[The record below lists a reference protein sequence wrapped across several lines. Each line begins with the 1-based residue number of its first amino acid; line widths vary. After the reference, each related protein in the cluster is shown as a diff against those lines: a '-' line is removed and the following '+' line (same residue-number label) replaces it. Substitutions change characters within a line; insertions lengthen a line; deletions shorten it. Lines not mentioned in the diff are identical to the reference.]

1 MLAAKLENST
11 IKDNDDT
18 KGIIP
23 ESNLLYAV
31 HEKLYWGDM
40 KKIYVTV
47 VAVILV
53 VVAAMLIAP
62 TDYAV
67 KRQVDIN
74 KPDTVVFSF
83 LKLLKNQDEFSVWAR
98 MDPAMK
104 KSYAGE
110 DGTVGFISAWESDD
124 ENVGSGEQEI
134 MAIEEG
140 KRIDY
145 ELRFIKPYE
154 ATGKAYMEIEPLS
167 ADSTRVTWGFEGQMP
182 RPMNIMLLFLDME
195 RQMAPALEDGLN
207 NLKNKLQG

>member
-1 MLAAKLENST
+1 
-11 IKDNDDT
+11 
-18 KGIIP
+18 
-23 ESNLLYAV
+23 
-31 HEKLYWGDM
+31 M

-74 KPDTVVFSF
+74 KPDTVVFSY

-167 ADSTRVTWGFEGQMP
+167 ADSTRVTWGFE
-182 RPMNIMLLFLDME
+182 RPD
-195 RQMAPALEDGLN
+195 APTHEYHVVVPGYGTANGSGPGRWSEQSEKQITGLN
-207 NLKNKLQG
+207 IDA